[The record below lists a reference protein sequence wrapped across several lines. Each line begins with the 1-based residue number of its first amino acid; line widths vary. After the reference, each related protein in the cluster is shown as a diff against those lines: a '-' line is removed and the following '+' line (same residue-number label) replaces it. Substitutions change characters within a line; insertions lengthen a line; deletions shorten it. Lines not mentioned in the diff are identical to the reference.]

1 MKKDLDKVI
10 LAKQFF
16 IKCFWISLAI
26 LFIVW
31 VFGTLAFNLLANFN
45 ETVYGLETDDFA
57 MVFAIGIFIWK
68 VFIIQFALVPYLVT
82 LCIEKY
88 MQKQDKKHD
97 KKQDKKTE
105 KINKPNKTNTTKK
118 NKKDLE

>member
-1 MKKDLDKVI
+1 MKRDLDNVI

-31 VFGTLAFNLLANFN
+31 LFGTLAFNLLANMN
-45 ETVYGLETDDFA
+45 ETIYGLETDDFA
-57 MVFAIGIFIWK
+57 IVFLMGIGIWK
-68 VFIIQFALVPYLVT
+68 LFIIQFTLVPYLAT

-88 MQKQDKKHD
+88 MQKHD
-97 KKQDKKTE
+97 KKQDRKTE
-105 KINKPNKTNTTKK
+105 KINKPKKTNTVKK
-118 NKKDLE
+118 TKKDLE

>member
-31 VFGTLAFNLLANFN
+31 LFGTLVFNLLANFN

-88 MQKQDKKHD
+88 MQKQDKKS
-97 KKQDKKTE
+97 E
-105 KINKPNKTNTTKK
+105 KINKPKKTNTVKK
-118 NKKDLE
+118 TKKDLE